1 MADSPPD
8 GQFPLPLA
16 RGRGLESGGRLLN
29 SLPSPPALLPQAGE
43 GSERLGRWVLIPLTG
58 LLLLV
63 VVLALGIGAVAI
75 TPGQTLAIL
84 GAQVGVALPWEFSAQ
99 QQAVLLT
106 IRAPRIVLGV
116 LIGAGLAASGAALQ
130 GLFRNPLADPGLIGV
145 SSGAALAAVAMIVLG
160 LPALATI
167 SGDLAIY
174 ALPVAAFG
182 GGILAT
188 LLVGWLSHH
197 DGRAQVATV
206 LLAGIAINA
215 LAGAGTGLLTTLAD
229 DEQLRTLTFWSLGSL
244 GGATW
249 REVVATAPLMVL
261 ALALIAGCARTLNA
275 LLLGDREAG
284 HLGFA
289 VERTKRVL
297 MAAAALA
304 VGSAVAAAGIIGFI
318 GLVVPHLLR
327 LGQGPD
333 HRFLLPGSALLGA
346 ALLVCADV
354 LARTLAVPAELP
366 IGIVTAL
373 LGGPFFFWLLWRQ
386 RQQGVW

>member
-1 MADSPPD
+1 M
-8 GQFPLPLA
+8 GLA
-16 RGRGLESGGRLLN
+16 
-29 SLPSPPALLPQAGE
+29 A
-43 GSERLGRWVLIPLTG
+43 

-63 VVLALGIGAVAI
+63 AVLALGIGAIAI
-75 TPGQTLAIL
+75 TPGQSLAII
-84 GAQVGVALPWEFSAQ
+84 GSSFGVTLPWEFTAQ
-99 QQAVLLT
+99 QQAVLLS
-106 IRAPRIVLGV
+106 IRAPRIVLGILV
-116 LIGAGLAASGAALQ
+116 GAGLASSGAALQ

-145 SSGAALAAVAMIVLG
+145 SSGAALAAVAVIVLG
-160 LPALATI
+160 LPAMAAT
-167 SGDLAIY
+167 SGGLAIY
-174 ALPVAAFG
+174 VLPLAAFG
-182 GGILAT
+182 GGLLAT
-188 LLVGWLSHH
+188 LLVAALAHH
-197 DGRAQVATV
+197 DGRAQVGAV

-249 REVVATAPLMVL
+249 REAAATAPPILL
-261 ALALIAGCARTLNA
+261 ALALIARCARTLNA

-289 VERTKRVL
+289 VERTKRIL
-297 MAAAALA
+297 MMAAALA
-304 VGSAVAAAGIIGFI
+304 VGSAVAVAGMIGFV

-327 LGQGPD
+327 LVQGPD

-346 ALLVCADV
+346 ALLVCADL

-373 LGGPFFFWLLWRQ
+373 LGGPFFFGLLWRQ
-386 RQQGVW
+386 RRQGEW

>member
-174 ALPVAAFG
+174 ALPV
-182 GGILAT
+182 AT